1 MILREDMSKNTR
13 GLTLVEAVMTIAI
26 VGILAG
32 GGMFYIRQV
41 IDLWDFMSFRSE
53 IVSQGRMSLM
63 RMSREIRQIRNSTSI
78 FNANSTRFRF
88 GDVND
93 VTVDYYFS
101 GSSLM
106 RNSDTQASGV
116 RSVAFTYYNQTSQ
129 QIAVPL
135 VSPQA
140 TDIKRIKIRLDMFS
154 GNQNKTLETQV
165 WPRNLG
171 G

>member
-1 MILREDMSKNTR
+1 MSKKNK
-13 GLTLVEAVMTIAI
+13 GLTLIEAVMTIVI

-32 GGMFYIRQV
+32 GSMFYIRQV

-53 IVSQGRMSLM
+53 IVSQGRMALM
-63 RMSREIRQIRNSTSI
+63 RMSREIRQIRNSTSVL
-78 FNANSTRFRF
+78 NANSNRLRFADVK
-88 GDVND
+88 DVNI
-93 VTVDYYFS
+93 DYYFS

-116 RSVAFTYYNQTSQ
+116 RNVTFTYYNQTSQ

>member
-1 MILREDMSKNTR
+1 
-13 GLTLVEAVMTIAI
+13 MTIVI
-26 VGILAG
+26 VGVLAG
-32 GGMFYIRQV
+32 GSMFYIRQV

-53 IVSQGRMSLM
+53 IVSQGRMALM

-78 FNANSTRFRF
+78 FYANNTRFRF

-93 VTVDYYFS
+93 VNIDYNFS
-101 GSSLM
+101 VSNLT
-106 RNSDTQASGV
+106 RNTDIQASGV
-116 RSVAFTYYNQTSQ
+116 RNVTFTYYNQTSQ

-140 TDIKRIKIRLDMFS
+140 TDIKRVKIRLEMFS
-154 GNQNKTLETQV
+154 GNQNKTVETQV

>member
-1 MILREDMSKNTR
+1 
-13 GLTLVEAVMTIAI
+13 MTIVI
-26 VGILAG
+26 VGVLAG
-32 GGMFYIRQV
+32 GSMFYIRQV

-53 IVSQGRMSLM
+53 IVSQGRMALM
-63 RMSREIRQIRNSTSI
+63 RMSREIRQIRNSTSV
-78 FNANSTRFRF
+78 FYANSTRFRF

-93 VTVDYYFS
+93 VNIDYNFS
-101 GSSLM
+101 VSNLT
-106 RNSDTQASGV
+106 RNTDIQASGV
-116 RSVAFTYYNQTSQ
+116 RNVTFTYYNQTSQ

-165 WPRNLG
+165 WPRNL
-171 G
+171 

>member
-1 MILREDMSKNTR
+1 MSKKSP
-13 GLTLVEAVMTIAI
+13 GLTLIETVMTIAI

-41 IDLWDFMSFRSE
+41 IDLWDFISFRSE
-53 IVSQGRMSLM
+53 IVSQGRMALM
-63 RMSREIRQIRNSTSI
+63 RMSREIRQIRNSTSV
-78 FNANSTRFRF
+78 FNANSTRLRF

-93 VTVDYYFS
+93 VTVDYNFS

-116 RSVAFTYYNQTSQ
+116 RNVTFTYYNQTSQ
-129 QIAVPL
+129 QITVPL

-140 TDIKRIKIRLDMFS
+140 TDIKRVKIRLDMFS

>member
-1 MILREDMSKNTR
+1 MTEKTR
-13 GLTLVEAVMTIAI
+13 GLTLIETVMTIAI

-32 GGMFYIRQV
+32 GSMFYIRQV
-41 IDLWDFMSFRSE
+41 IDLWDFISFRSE
-53 IVSQGRMSLM
+53 IVSQGRMALM

-78 FNANSTRFRF
+78 LNANSNRFRF

-93 VTVDYYFS
+93 VIIDYYFS

-116 RSVAFTYYNQTSQ
+116 RRVVFTYYNQTSQ
-129 QIAVPL
+129 EIAVPL
-135 VSPQA
+135 VSPQN
-140 TDIKRIKIRLDMFS
+140 TDIRRVKILLEIFS
-154 GNQNKTLETQV
+154 GSQNKTVETQV